1 VSYKGI
7 LLFEDRSAAVHI
19 AHGSNNAHSLGGGG
33 GMTLRGTIYTTNTK
47 AIMTTTPSQYQELDL
62 QGTPGSATTIQGEI
76 ITSNLNLGGNAAIT
90 MNLNSLPSY
99 QVRQVA
105 LVQ

>member
-1 VSYKGI
+1 
-7 LLFEDRSAAVHI
+7 
-19 AHGSNNAHSLGGGG
+19 
-33 GMTLRGTIYTTNTK
+33 MTLKGTVYITNTK

-62 QGTPGSATTIQGEI
+62 QGTPGSTTTVQGEI
-76 ITSNLNLGGNAAIT
+76 ITSNLNLGGNAGIT
-90 MNLNSLPSY
+90 MNLSSLPSY